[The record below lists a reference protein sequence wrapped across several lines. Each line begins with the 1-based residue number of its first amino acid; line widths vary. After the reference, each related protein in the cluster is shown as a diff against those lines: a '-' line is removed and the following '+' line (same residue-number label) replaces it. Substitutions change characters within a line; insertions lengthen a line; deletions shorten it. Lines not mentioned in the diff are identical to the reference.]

1 MMEKNRPY
9 TLFCD
14 TTCDLPAERLAQM
27 DCKLLPLSF
36 EVDGETYT
44 TDTITMKDFYT
55 RMRSD
60 ARTKTSQI
68 PVGVYEKAF
77 EEELKKG
84 NDVLYLAF
92 SSGLSGSYSSAVIV
106 RDELSQKYPDQKII
120 VIDSLAASSGEGLML
135 LYAEKK
141 KREGYSIDKLADYIN
156 EIRLHIC
163 HVFTVD
169 DLKYLFRGGR
179 VSRGAAIAGTMLG
192 IKPLLNVDNEGHL
205 IPQGKVRGRKAS
217 IKALGEMIKER
228 AGANPNPIV
237 TISHGDCIDDAIA
250 AENMMKEIFGRDTE
264 VVVAYTGP
272 VIGAHSGP
280 GTLALFFY
288 GDRR

>member
-1 MMEKNRPY
+1 MDNNRPY

-14 TTCDLPAERLAQM
+14 TTCDLPEERLAQM

-36 EVDGETYT
+36 EVDGETFT
-44 TDTITMKDFYT
+44 TDTITMKEFYT
-55 RMRSD
+55 RMRND

-77 EEELKKG
+77 EEELQKG
-84 NDVLYLAF
+84 RDVLYLAF
-92 SSGLSGSYSSAVIV
+92 SSGLSGSYASSLIV
-106 RDELSQKYPDQKII
+106 RDEMKDKYPDRKII
-120 VIDSLAASSGEGLML
+120 VVDSLAASSGEGLL
-135 LYAEKK
+135 LIYAEKK
-141 KREGYSIDKLADYIN
+141 KREGYSIEKLAEYIE
-156 EIRLHIC
+156 EIRPHIC

-192 IKPLLNVDNEGHL
+192 IKPLLNVDDEGHL

-228 AGANPNPIV
+228 AGVNPNPIV
-237 TISHGDCIDDAIA
+237 TMSHGDCIDDALA

-264 VVVAYTGP
+264 VVIAYTGP

-288 GDRR
+288 GDKR